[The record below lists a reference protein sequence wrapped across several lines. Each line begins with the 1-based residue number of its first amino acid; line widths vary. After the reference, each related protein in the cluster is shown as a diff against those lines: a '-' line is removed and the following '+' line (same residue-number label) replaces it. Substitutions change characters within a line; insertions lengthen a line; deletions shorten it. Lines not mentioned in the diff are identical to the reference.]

1 MPTPNRPLSPCLPA
15 MRLEGAATE
24 PRRWTPP
31 PPVATLR
38 LTARDLLEVVQVGPR
53 YAVAVTLAPAA
64 RPTGQTDD
72 LNERLTHQARFVTY
86 AAALRLQAR
95 VARAGRIDVTRW
107 LWEAREH
114 GRFVAPPVA
123 VPYDVER

>member
-15 MRLEGAATE
+15 MRLEGAPSA

-31 PPVATLR
+31 ATTGNLS
-38 LTARDLLEVVQVGPR
+38 LSPRDLVEVVQVGPR

-64 RPTGQTDD
+64 RPTGQVDD
-72 LNERLTHQARFVTY
+72 LNERLTHAARFLTY
-86 AAALRLQAR
+86 AAAMRLCAR

-123 VPYDVER
+123 VPYNVER